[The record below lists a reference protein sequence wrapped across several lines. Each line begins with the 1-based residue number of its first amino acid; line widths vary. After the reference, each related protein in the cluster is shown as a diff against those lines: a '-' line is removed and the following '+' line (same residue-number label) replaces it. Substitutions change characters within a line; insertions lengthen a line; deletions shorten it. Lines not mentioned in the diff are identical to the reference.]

1 MPPNMKA
8 DYVSSQWQELADLK
22 TTNNSELEQ
31 IQAHLDLVLL
41 ALEAI
46 ADISSEAILQAAKDL
61 NLESIISDRGALK
74 DLRLEARPWAAP
86 NRITGQETSEPKQK
100 SSGDKKLDLEIARS
114 LVLIICYLANQH
126 QELLRR
132 AVGLLEQATQQ
143 NKVPDQTALLGNYLE
158 RFINYY
164 QARISNSQNI
174 SPQTLSPLAWKLLID
189 LLFYSGQN
197 GHRLLGTA
205 IFDAARISK

>member
-1 MPPNMKA
+1 MLPNMKA

-22 TTNNSELEQ
+22 ATNNSQLDK
-31 IQAHLDLVLL
+31 IKYHLDLVLL

-61 NLESIISDRGALK
+61 NLESIIGDRGA
-74 DLRLEARPWAAP
+74 WAAP
-86 NRITGQETSEPKQK
+86 NRITDLETSEPKHTC
-100 SSGDKKLDLEIARS
+100 SADKKLDLEVARS
-114 LVLIICYLANQH
+114 LALIICYLANQH

-132 AVGLLEQATQQ
+132 GVGLLEQATQQ
-143 NKVPDQTALLGNYLE
+143 NKVPEQTALLSNYLE

-164 QARISNSQNI
+164 QARISNSQKI
-174 SPQTLSPLAWKLLID
+174 SPQTLSPLAWKLLIA

-197 GHRLLGTA
+197 GPSLLGIA
-205 IFDAARISK
+205 IFDAAGISK